1 MAPTVTI
8 SSGDL
13 VGRSLGGV
21 DAFLGI
27 PFAAPPVGP
36 LRWRPPAPVQPWSG
50 ARDATRLAAAPLQ
63 ADTTGSPASR
73 LVTMTEAVQDEDC
86 LYLNVWA
93 PTGPAASGRPVL
105 VWIYGGAFVIGSG
118 GQAMYDGARLAAAAD
133 AIVVTINYRLGLLGW
148 LRADELG
155 ATGNE
160 GLLDQLAALDWVQRE
175 ISAFGGDPGN
185 VTAFGESAGAISI
198 AAMLS
203 RPGPKPFRKAVLQS
217 GGPNLIQSV
226 ERATVATGKLRAQL
240 GADLA
245 SWRDLSAAALLD
257 AQNSATPRSA
267 GMFYGPIA
275 DGQSVAA
282 DPLGAVAAG
291 SAAGIDLLVGTNRDE
306 MGFFLGIDPRTESLT
321 DAVLART
328 AAGLCG
334 GEERAQRLID
344 VYRSARSARAEDASA
359 RALWIAVASDATFRS
374 GALALADGQAAH
386 ASVHAYLFDWVSPA
400 EDGKVGSGH
409 LLEVPFVFG
418 THRDPTCSSY
428 TGAEKLRGADELAGL
443 MQTAWAAFAR
453 FGDPGWPAYEVPARL
468 TQRLGRKPRVEAD
481 PYGPERAAWNDVV

>member
-13 VGRSLGGV
+13 VGRSTGGV

-50 ARDATRLAAAPLQ
+50 TRDATRIAAAPLQ

-86 LYLNVWA
+86 LYLNIWA
-93 PTGPAASGRPVL
+93 PTGPPTSGRPVL

-118 GQAMYDGARLAAAAD
+118 GQPMYDGARLAAAAD
-133 AIVVTINYRLGLLGW
+133 AVVVTINYRLGVLGW

-175 ISAFGGDPGN
+175 VSAFGGDPAN
-185 VTAFGESAGAISI
+185 VTVFGESAGAISI

-203 RPGPKPFRKAVLQS
+203 RPGPKPFRRAVLQS

-226 ERATVATGKLRAQL
+226 ERAGVAADKLRAQL
-240 GADLA
+240 GGNPA
-245 SWRDLSAAALLD
+245 SWRDLPAAALLD
-257 AQNSATPRSA
+257 AQNTATPRSA
-267 GMFYGPIA
+267 GMFYGPMA
-275 DGQSVAA
+275 DGDAVARG
-282 DPLGAVAAG
+282 PLAAVAAG

-321 DAVLART
+321 DAALPRT

-334 GEERAQRLID
+334 SEERARRVID
-344 VYRSARSARAEDASA
+344 LYRSARAARAEDASA
-359 RALWIAVASDATFRS
+359 RALWVAIASDATFRG
-374 GALALADGQAAH
+374 GALALADAQAAH

-428 TGAEKLRGADELAGL
+428 TGADKLPGADELAAL
-443 MQTAWAAFAR
+443 MQSAWAGFAR
-453 FGDPGWPAYEVPARL
+453 SGDPGWPSYAPPERL
-468 TQRLGRKPRVEAD
+468 TQRLGSNPRVEAD
-481 PYGPERAAWNDVV
+481 PYGPERAAWNNVV